1 MYKLLLATDRQEIRD
16 VFAQVESWE
25 ALGFRTPRIADSVQS
40 AIACLEAH
48 HVDAIAFRFPPEEA
62 AVLHAYL
69 QESHP
74 IMPIFQTA
82 YNKKDQIVCVKELRS
97 LLNRTHA
104 DFSNDN
110 FGEAD
115 MMMLCRH
122 EFLRALLSEKIEG
135 EEEVRSRLQLLRS
148 RMDPDQA
155 CVLVEI
161 DLPHGEEYMAARWR
175 YGSERL
181 EIALRNFFGSEM
193 NGMRML
199 TSVISPS
206 HIRLLACPVLG
217 SHHCEHHAESAT
229 GMVLQHAEESIE
241 HVKAYMDLDMHIS
254 GIRVLPSLVHLTK
267 EKMH

>member
-16 VFAQVESWE
+16 VFEQVESWE
-25 ALGFRTPRIADSVQS
+25 ALGFRTPRVADSAQG
-40 AIACLEAH
+40 AIACLKAH
-48 HVDAIAFRFPPEEA
+48 HVDAIAFRLPPDQAET
-62 AVLHAYL
+62 LHEYL
-69 QESHP
+69 QKAHP

-82 YNKKDQIVCVKELRS
+82 FSKKGQIAYVKELRS

-122 EFLRALLSEKIEG
+122 EFLRSLLSERIES
-135 EEEVRSRLQLLRS
+135 EEEVRTQLMLLRS
-148 RMDPDQA
+148 RMDPDQP
-155 CVLVEI
+155 CVLVDI
-161 DLPHGEEYMAARWR
+161 DLPHGEEYMADRWH

-181 EIALRNFFGSEM
+181 EIALRNFFGPEM
-193 NGMRML
+193 EGLRMI

-217 SHHCEHHAESAT
+217 SHHKEHGAESAT
-229 GMVLQHAEESIE
+229 GLVVEHAEESIAQ
-241 HVKAYMDLDMHIS
+241 VKAYMDLDMHIC
-254 GIRVLPSLVHLTK
+254 GIRVLPNLVHLTK
-267 EKMH
+267 EKNH